1 MSHRFKSVKLFKTT
15 VSTLNTENGQSKCIT
30 TAEIPVTAKIQPNGD
45 HDENLIALQIDENTL
60 QLIKPSFPETSTK
73 NLRSEEKIQ
82 FWKWIDVCTI
92 ALITRS
98 GAYHA
103 DITSDK

>member
-1 MSHRFKSVKLFKTT
+1 MS
-15 VSTLNTENGQSKCIT
+15 NTENGQSKCIN
-30 TAEIPVTAKIQPNGD
+30 TAEIPVTAKIQPDGD
-45 HDENLIALQIDENTL
+45 QDENLVALQIDENTL
-60 QLIKPSFPETSTK
+60 QLIRPSFPETSTK

-82 FWKWIDVCTI
+82 FWKWIDVSTI

>member
-1 MSHRFKSVKLFKTT
+1 M
-15 VSTLNTENGQSKCIT
+15 
-30 TAEIPVTAKIQPNGD
+30 TAKIQPNGD
-45 HDENLIALQIDENTL
+45 QDENLVAIQIDENTL

-73 NLRSEEKIQ
+73 NLKSEEKIQ
-82 FWKWIDVCTI
+82 YWKWIDDSTI
-92 ALITRS
+92 ALVTRS

>member
-1 MSHRFKSVKLFKTT
+1 MDIQ
-15 VSTLNTENGQSKCIT
+15 NGQSTCIT
-30 TAEIPVTAKIQPNGD
+30 TAEAPLTAKIQPGGD
-45 HDENLIALQIDENTL
+45 LDENLVAIQIDENTL
-60 QLIKPSFPETSTK
+60 QLIQPSFPETSIK

-82 FWKWIDVCTI
+82 YWKWIDVNTI
-92 ALITRS
+92 ALVTRS

>member
-1 MSHRFKSVKLFKTT
+1 MDIQ
-15 VSTLNTENGQSKCIT
+15 NGQSTYIT
-30 TAEIPVTAKIQPNGD
+30 TAKAPLTAKIQPDGD
-45 HDENLIALQIDENTL
+45 LDENLVAIQIDENTL
-60 QLIKPSFPETSTK
+60 QLIKPSFPETSIK

-82 FWKWIDVCTI
+82 YWKWIDVNTI
-92 ALITRS
+92 ALVTRS